1 MARPPTLAF
10 VARVRTRTKQRGRTV
25 EETAEALRV
34 LGNPLRL
41 QILGWLADPATHF
54 ADMEPIADWHEVG
67 VCVSH
72 IQAKAQLAQST
83 VSAYMAEMQRAGLV
97 TATRVGKWTHYR
109 RDEEAIAELLRSV
122 ADAVESHLS

>member
-1 MARPPTLAF
+1 VATGRARD
-10 VARVRTRTKQRGRTV
+10 V
-25 EETAEALRV
+25 EGTAEALRV
-34 LGNPLRL
+34 LGNPIRL
-41 QILGWLADPATHF
+41 QILGWLADPDRHF
-54 ADMEPIADWHEVG
+54 ADMDPIADRHEVG

-109 RDEEAIAELLRSV
+109 RDEQAIGELLRAL
-122 ADAVESHLS
+122 ADNVDVPL

>member
-1 MARPPTLAF
+1 MARPPTLPF
-10 VARVRTRTKQRGRTV
+10 VARARARTKQRGRTV

-41 QILGWLADPATHF
+41 QILGWLADPDTHF
-54 ADMEPIADWHEVG
+54 ADMEPIANRHEFG

-72 IQAKAQLAQST
+72 IQAKAELAQST

-122 ADAVESHLS
+122 ADAVESHF